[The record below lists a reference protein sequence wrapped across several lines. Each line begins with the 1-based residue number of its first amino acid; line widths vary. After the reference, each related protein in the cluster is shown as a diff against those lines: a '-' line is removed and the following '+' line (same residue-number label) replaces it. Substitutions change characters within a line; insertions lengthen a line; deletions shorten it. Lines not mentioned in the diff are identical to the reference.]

1 MSRSEFI
8 TLHAHAVNSKL
19 SALSRTA
26 LLLGAIVSW
35 TLPVSAVDE
44 SEFLPLPTWNAD
56 DASILSQEPQA
67 LPLGGPLWPEGFNAD
82 SLATPESLTQRT
94 PPAGFLSDPLGT
106 GRRAEGFLL
115 FIPKAPLQSQTPATP
130 THDLVEVGMDF
141 IHDCEDIEPGTYLV
155 DPHSLL
161 PETQSEDLRRL
172 LAYHTGEART
182 FAHFLL
188 IDSHE
193 QLPASADLSK
203 IAQGRLVQ
211 DHGCLTVY
219 PLAEPWRARIF
230 MTREIASRVPAE
242 YLRGILQACIQ
253 DALQASD
260 PVEQIQRFAT
270 QLSIRLI
277 WMERAYPDI
286 FAPEEE
292 TVAPALSTQP
302 ANGSPVILSALAE
315 ITQND
320 PAAAP
325 PAWATLPWK
334 RIGLIACASIEAL
347 IVAIL
352 LQRAVLRSRRRR
364 QRNSIWLL
372 PEVDIKTRLGAPHC
386 GQGGAWIKYG

>member
-1 MSRSEFI
+1 MLSSRQS
-8 TLHAHAVNSKL
+8 LQPNSKIC
-19 SALSRTA
+19 A
-26 LLLGAIVSW
+26 LLMGVVMGWS
-35 TLPVSAVDE
+35 LPITAVEE
-44 SEFLPLPTWNAD
+44 SEFLPLPVWNEE
-56 DASILSQEPQA
+56 DASILSHEPEA
-67 LPLGGPLWPEGFNAD
+67 LPLGGPLWPEGFNPD
-82 SLATPESLTQRT
+82 SLPQPESLTQRT
-94 PPAGFLSDPLGT
+94 PPDSFLSDPLSRGP
-106 GRRAEGFLL
+106 RAEGFLL
-115 FIPKAPLQSQTPATP
+115 FIPKPSVQSQTPATP
-130 THDLVEVGMDF
+130 PHDLVEVGMDF
-141 IHDCEDIEPGTYLV
+141 IHDCENIEPGTYLV

-172 LAYHTGEART
+172 LAYHAGEART

-193 QLPASADLSK
+193 QLPANADLSK

-286 FAPEEE
+286 FAPEEADSLAE
-292 TVAPALSTQP
+292 PGTASPAKSQST
-302 ANGSPVILSALAE
+302 APVILSALSE
-315 ITQND
+315 ITHE
-320 PAAAP
+320 PESP
-325 PAWATLPWK
+325 PLPAWATLPWK
-334 RIGLIACASIEAL
+334 RIGLIAGACVVGLVIVVLL
-347 IVAIL
+347 IRTL
-352 LQRAVLRSRRRR
+352 LRSHRRR

-372 PEVDIKTRLGAPHC
+372 PEVDIKPRLGAPHC